1 MEAIQHIHLSRKQ
14 ARVEL
19 PSEDIEIIRQRPPT
33 FSIDLPAFDWV
44 TNVRIPLPLPQVA
57 SDWGVAQLFLSL
69 TPDHICSILKLMLVE
84 RSILVV
90 GQSSELVTSSI
101 LALMQLLRPFSWAS
115 NCLPLLPFAMLD
127 FVSSPVP
134 FVAGMICNSIKFLEI
149 IDRDEVKDAVKEGLS
164 VLNLTQ
170 GKLLVTKEKGI
181 KKIVEQS
188 PAPVQ
193 QLSAFKE
200 RLEMLR
206 DEGDSF
212 LASFGGF
219 LKKGLTREA
228 VSSSDIKLCSTHH
241 LYAFTFISL
250 TPTIQLVTLNAIRN
264 CIKDYVTG
272 FTGSISSSNE
282 GWRQYGKYEQN
293 GQFAFYPSLFIAP
306 LTQQLHLQEMMCH
319 SQLFIE
325 YVDKKE
331 RASASKETSSDV
343 ARFIADFV
351 YFHWRRRKRIV
362 STVTS

>member
-1 MEAIQHIHLSRKQ
+1 MEAIRHIHLSRKQ

-19 PSEDIEIIRQRPPT
+19 PSDDIEIIRQRPPT

-90 GQSSELVTSSI
+90 GQSSELVTSSV
-101 LALMQLLRPFSWAS
+101 LALMQLLRPFKWAS

-134 FVAGMICNSIKFLEI
+134 FVAGMICNGIKFSEI

-164 VLNLTQ
+164 VANLTQ

-206 DEGDSF
+206 DEGDSS
-212 LASFGGF
+212 LASFGTF
-219 LKKGLTREA
+219 LKKGLTREE
-228 VSSSDIKLCSTHH
+228 VSSSDIKLCSNHH
-241 LYAFTFISL
+241 LYEFTLISL
-250 TPTIQLVTLNAIRN
+250 TNYSARDTECYKELHQRLRDRFYWFYFIKQRWLATIWKV
-264 CIKDYVTG
+264 
-272 FTGSISSSNE
+272 
-282 GWRQYGKYEQN
+282 
-293 GQFAFYPSLFIAP
+293 
-306 LTQQLHLQEMMCH
+306 
-319 SQLFIE
+319 
-325 YVDKKE
+325 
-331 RASASKETSSDV
+331 
-343 ARFIADFV
+343 
-351 YFHWRRRKRIV
+351 
-362 STVTS
+362 

>member
-1 MEAIQHIHLSRKQ
+1 LEAIKHIHLSRKQ

-19 PSEDIEIIRQRPPT
+19 PSDDIEIIRQRPPT

-69 TPDHICSILKLMLVE
+69 TPDYICSILKLMLVE

-90 GQSSELVTSSI
+90 GQSSELVTSSV

-134 FVAGMICNSIKFLEI
+134 FVAGMICNGIKFSEI
-149 IDRDEVKDAVKEGLS
+149 TDRDEVKEAVKEGLS
-164 VLNLTQ
+164 VANLTQ

-193 QLSAFKE
+193 QLSAFKQ
-200 RLEMLR
+200 RLERLR
-206 DEGDSF
+206 DEGGSS

-219 LKKGLTREA
+219 LKKGLTREE

-241 LYAFTFISL
+241 LYAFMFIIL
-250 TPTIQLVTLNAIRN
+250 TPIVQLVTLNAIRN
-264 CIKDYVTG
+264 CIKDYVKG
-272 FTGSISSSNE
+272 FTGSISSSND

-306 LTQQLHLQEMMCH
+306 LTQQLRLQEMMCH

-325 YVDKKE
+325 YVDKIE
-331 RASASKETSSDV
+331 NASKETGSDV

-362 STVTS
+362 STVIS